1 MASGKDYTLGLALFP
16 ATYGVSTSPQH
27 LSLVCVITVNVHL
40 NRMSWNIRK
49 YAERWS
55 MGLPNNWLCILLLN
69 WNWTIAL
76 SQQNSTSSELSSCPW
91 LMKTQ
96 KSAYKRKRKSI
107 LMFILFGVLG
117 TVCKRTGLYWA
128 QCAKRTGLYWTG
140 QCARG
145 LDWAQYAKRTG
156 LYWAVCKRTGLYWAQ
171 CAKRTGLDWAQCAR
185 GLGWTVL
192 DWAQC
197 ARGPYCRT
205 SGKTT
210 PAKIW

>member
-128 QCAKRTGLYWTG
+128 QCAKRTGL
-140 QCARG
+140 
-145 LDWAQYAKRTG
+145 
-156 LYWAVCKRTGLYWAQ
+156 
-171 CAKRTGLDWAQCAR
+171 DWAQCAR